1 MGFTDLTNLSSDA
14 IDGMILGGALGG
26 LFAAAAVLG
35 ILVAIGIYV
44 FTALS
49 WQTISRKQGYKYPW
63 FAWIPF
69 LNLAMVLQ
77 LGRFHWAWIFLVLI
91 PFLGWA
97 AIFILSIIAIW
108 RIFEKESYPGW
119 FSLAPI
125 IPKVGGIL
133 FLIALGFVA
142 WKPKKVV
149 RKKRK

>member
-1 MGFTDLTNLSSDA
+1 MDLTNLSSEA
-14 IDGMILGGALGG
+14 LQGMVLGGALGAA
-26 LFAAAAVLG
+26 FAVAAILGFLIAVG
-35 ILVAIGIYV
+35 VYV

-49 WQTISRKQGYKYPW
+49 WQRIAKRQGYKYPW

-77 LGRFHWAWIFLVLI
+77 LGKFHWAWIFLVLI

-97 AIFILSIIAIW
+97 ALFILSIIAIW

-119 FSLAPI
+119 FSLAPV

-142 WKPKKVV
+142 WKPKIVKKTA
-149 RKKRK
+149 KKRK